1 LTLNRAGGSSA
12 RKKTTLRRNIVMA
25 WQTLSSG
32 SSFEQQAPYS
42 RAMFD
47 DEWVFVSGTTGFDYA
62 TMTIS
67 DDVGEQARRT
77 WKNIA
82 EVLEKAGSNLGEIV
96 QFLLIFP
103 NREDL
108 GVIGQVMKEVLP
120 HKPTGTAICA
130 NLVDPRIKIEI
141 QVTAKRKR

>member
-1 LTLNRAGGSSA
+1 MT
-12 RKKTTLRRNIVMA
+12 

-62 TMTIS
+62 TMIIS

-82 EVLEKAGSNLGEIV
+82 EVLEKAGSNLEEIV

-108 GVIGQVMKEVLP
+108 SVIGQVMKEVLP

>member
-1 LTLNRAGGSSA
+1 
-12 RKKTTLRRNIVMA
+12 
-25 WQTLSSG
+25 
-32 SSFEQQAPYS
+32 
-42 RAMFD
+42 MFD

>member
-1 LTLNRAGGSSA
+1 MT
-12 RKKTTLRRNIVMA
+12 

-62 TMTIS
+62 TMIIS

-82 EVLEKAGSNLGEIV
+82 DILEKAGSNLEEIV

-108 GVIGQVMKEVLP
+108 SVIGQVMKEVLP

>member
-1 LTLNRAGGSSA
+1 MT
-12 RKKTTLRRNIVMA
+12 

-82 EVLEKAGSNLGEIV
+82 EVLEKAGSNLEEIV

-108 GVIGQVMKEVLP
+108 SVIGQVMKEVLP
-120 HKPTGTAICA
+120 HKPTGTAICT

>member
-1 LTLNRAGGSSA
+1 MT
-12 RKKTTLRRNIVMA
+12 

-62 TMTIS
+62 TMIIS

-141 QVTAKRKR
+141 QVTAKRQR

>member
-1 LTLNRAGGSSA
+1 MT
-12 RKKTTLRRNIVMA
+12 

-62 TMTIS
+62 TMIIS

-82 EVLEKAGSNLGEIV
+82 DVLEKAGSNLEEIV

-108 GVIGQVMKEVLP
+108 SVIGQVMKEVLP

>member
-1 LTLNRAGGSSA
+1 MT
-12 RKKTTLRRNIVMA
+12 

-67 DDVGEQARRT
+67 GDVGEQARRT

>member
-1 LTLNRAGGSSA
+1 MT
-12 RKKTTLRRNIVMA
+12 

-82 EVLEKAGSNLGEIV
+82 EVLEKAGSNLEEIV

-108 GVIGQVMKEVLP
+108 SVIGQVMKEVLP

-130 NLVDPRIKIEI
+130 NLVDQRIKIEI

>member
-1 LTLNRAGGSSA
+1 MT
-12 RKKTTLRRNIVMA
+12 
-25 WQTLSSG
+25 WQTISTG
-32 SSFEQQAPYS
+32 STFEQQAPYS
-42 RAMFD
+42 RAMYD

-62 TMTIS
+62 TMSIS
-67 DDVGEQARRT
+67 DDVAAQARQT

-82 EVLEKAGSNLGEIV
+82 DALEKAGSHVGEIV
-96 QFLLIFP
+96 SFLLIFP

-108 GVIGQVMKEVLP
+108 GVIGQIMKEVLP

-141 QVTAKRKR
+141 QVTAKRQR

>member
-1 LTLNRAGGSSA
+1 MT
-12 RKKTTLRRNIVMA
+12 

-62 TMTIS
+62 TMIIS

-82 EVLEKAGSNLGEIV
+82 DVLEKAGSNLGEIV

-108 GVIGQVMKEVLP
+108 SVIGQVMKEVLP

>member
-1 LTLNRAGGSSA
+1 MT
-12 RKKTTLRRNIVMA
+12 

-62 TMTIS
+62 TMIIS

-82 EVLEKAGSNLGEIV
+82 DVLEKAGSNLEEIV

-108 GVIGQVMKEVLP
+108 SVIGQVMKEVLP
-120 HKPTGTAICA
+120 HKPTGTAICT

>member
-1 LTLNRAGGSSA
+1 MT
-12 RKKTTLRRNIVMA
+12 

-62 TMTIS
+62 TMIIS

-82 EVLEKAGSNLGEIV
+82 DVLEKAGSNLEEIV

-108 GVIGQVMKEVLP
+108 AVIGQVMKEVLP

>member
-1 LTLNRAGGSSA
+1 MT
-12 RKKTTLRRNIVMA
+12 

-62 TMTIS
+62 TMIIS
-67 DDVGEQARRT
+67 DDIGEQARRT

-82 EVLEKAGSNLGEIV
+82 DVLEKAGSNLGEIV

-108 GVIGQVMKEVLP
+108 SVIGQVMKEVLP

>member
-1 LTLNRAGGSSA
+1 MT
-12 RKKTTLRRNIVMA
+12 

-62 TMTIS
+62 TMIIS

-82 EVLEKAGSNLGEIV
+82 DVLEKAGSNLEEIV
-96 QFLLIFP
+96 QFLLIFL

-108 GVIGQVMKEVLP
+108 SVIGQVMKEVLP

>member
-1 LTLNRAGGSSA
+1 MT
-12 RKKTTLRRNIVMA
+12 

-32 SSFEQQAPYS
+32 SSFEQQPPYS

-82 EVLEKAGSNLGEIV
+82 DVLEKAGSNLEEIV

-108 GVIGQVMKEVLP
+108 SVIGQVMKEVLP

>member
-1 LTLNRAGGSSA
+1 MT
-12 RKKTTLRRNIVMA
+12 

-62 TMTIS
+62 TMIIS

-82 EVLEKAGSNLGEIV
+82 DVLEKAGSNLGEMV

-108 GVIGQVMKEVLP
+108 SVIGQVMKEVLP

-141 QVTAKRKR
+141 QVTAKRMR

>member
-1 LTLNRAGGSSA
+1 MT
-12 RKKTTLRRNIVMA
+12 
-25 WQTLSSG
+25 WQMLSSG

-62 TMTIS
+62 TMIIS

-82 EVLEKAGSNLGEIV
+82 DVLEKAGSNLEEIV

-108 GVIGQVMKEVLP
+108 SVIGQVMKEVLP

>member
-1 LTLNRAGGSSA
+1 
-12 RKKTTLRRNIVMA
+12 MA
-25 WQTLSSG
+25 WRTISTG
-32 SSFEQQAPYS
+32 STFEQQAPYS
-42 RAMFD
+42 RALFD
-47 DEWVFVSGTTGFDYA
+47 DEWVFVSGTTGFDYS

-67 DDVGEQARRT
+67 DDVGEQARQT

-82 EVLEKAGSNLGEIV
+82 VALEKAESNLGEIV

-108 GVIGQVMKEVLP
+108 GVIGQVMKDVLP
-120 HKPTGTAICA
+120 HKPAGTAICA

-141 QVTAKRKR
+141 QVTAKRQR

>member
-1 LTLNRAGGSSA
+1 MT
-12 RKKTTLRRNIVMA
+12 

-77 WKNIA
+77 WENIA
-82 EVLEKAGSNLGEIV
+82 DVLENAGSNLGEIV

>member
-1 LTLNRAGGSSA
+1 MT
-12 RKKTTLRRNIVMA
+12 

-62 TMTIS
+62 TMIIS

-82 EVLEKAGSNLGEIV
+82 DVLEKAGSNLEEIV

>member
-1 LTLNRAGGSSA
+1 MT
-12 RKKTTLRRNIVMA
+12 

-62 TMTIS
+62 TMTIPD

-103 NREDL
+103 NREDF

>member
-1 LTLNRAGGSSA
+1 MT
-12 RKKTTLRRNIVMA
+12 

-82 EVLEKAGSNLGEIV
+82 DVLEKACSNLGEIV

-108 GVIGQVMKEVLP
+108 GVIGLVMKVVLP

-130 NLVDPRIKIEI
+130 NLVDPRIKIEL

>member
-1 LTLNRAGGSSA
+1 MT
-12 RKKTTLRRNIVMA
+12 

-82 EVLEKAGSNLGEIV
+82 DVLEKAGSNLEEIV

-108 GVIGQVMKEVLP
+108 SVIGQVMKEVLP

>member
-1 LTLNRAGGSSA
+1 MT
-12 RKKTTLRRNIVMA
+12 

-62 TMTIS
+62 TMIIS

-77 WKNIA
+77 WENIA

-108 GVIGQVMKEVLP
+108 SVIGQVMKEVLP

>member
-1 LTLNRAGGSSA
+1 MT
-12 RKKTTLRRNIVMA
+12 

-62 TMTIS
+62 TMIIS

-77 WKNIA
+77 RKNIA
-82 EVLEKAGSNLGEIV
+82 DVLEKAGSNLEEIV

-108 GVIGQVMKEVLP
+108 SVIGQVMKEVLP

-130 NLVDPRIKIEI
+130 NLVDPRSKIEI

>member
-1 LTLNRAGGSSA
+1 
-12 RKKTTLRRNIVMA
+12 MA
-25 WQTLSSG
+25 WQTISTG

-42 RAMFD
+42 RALFD

-67 DDVGEQARRT
+67 DDVGEQTRQT

-82 EVLEKAGSNLGEIV
+82 AALEKAGSHLGEIV

-108 GVIGQVMKEVLP
+108 GVIGQVMKDVLP

-130 NLVDPRIKIEI
+130 ELVDPRIKVEI
-141 QVTAKRKR
+141 QVTARRQR

>member
-1 LTLNRAGGSSA
+1 MT
-12 RKKTTLRRNIVMA
+12 

-47 DEWVFVSGTTGFDYA
+47 DEWVFVSRTTGFDYA
-62 TMTIS
+62 TMIIS

-82 EVLEKAGSNLGEIV
+82 DVLEKAGSNLEEIV

-108 GVIGQVMKEVLP
+108 SVIGQVMKEVLP

>member
-1 LTLNRAGGSSA
+1 MT
-12 RKKTTLRRNIVMA
+12 

-82 EVLEKAGSNLGEIV
+82 DVLEKAGSNLEEIV

-108 GVIGQVMKEVLP
+108 SVIGQVMKEVLP
-120 HKPTGTAICA
+120 HKPTGTAICT